1 MDKALEFVR
10 HSWDKCIAICAGI
23 TGAVA
28 GLLGGFDKMLS
39 VLVIFMVADY
49 VTGWIVAILGHSLK
63 TESGHLNSQVGAKG
77 IAKKCFILLMVLLA
91 NALDTVLETNAV
103 FRSMVIWFYVANEGL
118 SIIENA
124 ALAGFPFPQ
133 GLKNVLEQIKK
144 RNDQPPDMG
153 IVDHEGF
160 TELHEQDQEQN
171 EE

>member
-1 MDKALEFVR
+1 MEKIAEIMR
-10 HSWDKCIAICAGI
+10 TSWDKVISVCAGI
-23 TGAVA
+23 IGAAA
-28 GLLGGFDKMLS
+28 GLLGGYDKMLM
-39 VLVIFMVADY
+39 VLCIFMVADY

-91 NALDTVLETNAV
+91 NSLDMVLETNAV

-144 RNDQPPDMG
+144 RNDQPPDAAG

-160 TELHEQDQEQN
+160 TELHEDDSEK
-171 EE
+171 